1 MEEIQVDNGTMTA
14 YLATPERGVG
24 PGVLVL
30 HAWWGLTD
38 FFKNFCDRLAGEG
51 FVVLAPDLY
60 HGATA
65 ATIDQAEHLSS
76 KLGRAQATKEVTAA
90 ADHLRSH
97 PNVKGDRFAMVGF
110 SLGAYWGS
118 WLVENRPSDIA
129 AAVLFYGKRPGDYS
143 GTQASFLGHFAERD
157 EFESLPSV
165 RKVEKQMRAA
175 GKQVTFHIYPGT
187 GHWFFEA
194 DRPEEYHP
202 AAAQLAWE
210 RTVAFLHAH
219 LDLSS
224 VSQPEREC

>member
-1 MEEIQVDNGTMTA
+1 MEEFQIDDRKMTT
-14 YLATPERGVG
+14 YLALPERGVG

-38 FFKNFCDRLAGEG
+38 FFKSFCDRLAGEG

-65 ATIDQAEHLSS
+65 ATIEQADHLSS
-76 KLGRAQATKEVTAA
+76 KLSRAQATKEIPAA
-90 ADHLRSH
+90 ADRLRSH
-97 PNVKGDRFAMVGF
+97 PNVKGDLFAMVGF

-143 GTQASFLGHFAERD
+143 GTRASFLGHFAEKD
-157 EFESLPSV
+157 DFESLPSV
-165 RKVEKQMRAA
+165 RRVEKQIRAA
-175 GKQVTFHIYPGT
+175 GRQVTFHIYPGT

-194 DRPEEYHP
+194 DRPEAYQP

-219 LDLSS
+219 IDPSS
-224 VSQPEREC
+224 MSASASER

>member
-1 MEEIQVDNGTMTA
+1 MEELQVDDGKLTA
-14 YLATPERGVG
+14 YLAMPERGVG

-65 ATIDQAEHLSS
+65 ATIEQAERLSS
-76 KLGRAQATKEVTAA
+76 KLSRAQATKEIPAA

-97 PNVKGDRFAMVGF
+97 PSVKGDLFAMVGF

-129 AAVLFYGKRPGDYS
+129 AAVLFYGKRAGDYS
-143 GTQASFLGHFAERD
+143 KTRASFLGHFAERD
-157 EFESLPSV
+157 DFESLPSV
-165 RKVEKQMRAA
+165 RKVEKQIRAA

-194 DRPEEYHP
+194 DRPEAYQP

-210 RTVAFLHAH
+210 RTIAFLHAH
-219 LDLSS
+219 LDL
-224 VSQPEREC
+224 